1 MIPEHPEAR
10 ETLDEII
17 GKIRSGRL
25 TRRGFLERAIA
36 VGLSSTAAVS
46 LLEACGGTSNS
57 TGGNGQTANIVWQ
70 SENDATN
77 TYGTLVQ
84 TFNNGIGKQ
93 KGVHV
98 TWLQGPT
105 TSDGLLV
112 KYNNNFRA
120 RSSSLDVFSID
131 IIYPAQFSSAGW
143 TKEITDTMW
152 PASARSNYLQG
163 PIKGCTYQGKIWA
176 VPFRT
181 DLGVLYHR
189 TDIVKTAPT
198 TWDDLTTMSQS
209 FAPSKVKYGYVWQ
222 GSQYEGL
229 VCDFVEVLYSYGGS
243 VLDPNDA
250 TKVTVNSPEAAQAL
264 AKMASWVGTISPAA
278 VTTYQE
284 DQARATWQSGASAFM
299 RNWPYAIALGND
311 PKNSTIAGKF
321 DISALPYGTSGQVG
335 HSAIGGWNLAI
346 SNYSK
351 NPDAAWEFVQYL
363 ISADAQKTTAINAS
377 LTVTLQ
383 SIYTD
388 PSVLAKQPLFGKLGP
403 ILQNALPRPVSAKYT
418 DVSTAIQQRVHSA
431 LIKQSKPADALSGL
445 ASDLQTVVQ

>member
-1 MIPEHPEAR
+1 MIPEQR
-10 ETLDEII
+10 EVLDEII
-17 GKIRSGRL
+17 SKIRSGRL
-25 TRRGFLERAIA
+25 TRRSFLERAIA

-70 SENDATN
+70 SENETTN
-77 TYGTLVQ
+77 TYSGLVQ

-93 KGVHV
+93 KGIHV
-98 TWLQGPT
+98 TWDQGPT

-120 RSSSLDVFSID
+120 RSSLLDVFSID

-143 TKEITDTMW
+143 TKEITDSMW
-152 PASARSNYLQG
+152 PASERSNYLPG
-163 PIKGCTYQGKIWA
+163 PIQGCTYQGKVWA
-176 VPFRT
+176 APFRT

-189 TDIVKTAPT
+189 TDLVT
-198 TWDDLTTMSQS
+198 TVPATWNDLATMAASL
-209 FAPSKVKYGYVWQ
+209 APSKTKYGYVWQ

-250 TKVTVNSPEAAQAL
+250 TKVTVNSPAAEQAL
-264 AKMASWVGTISPAA
+264 AEMTSWIGTISPDA

-284 DQARATWQSGASAFM
+284 DQARATWQSGDSAFM

-311 PKNSTIAGKF
+311 PKNSSIANKF
-321 DISALPYGTSGQVG
+321 DVSALPYGVSGQVG
-335 HSAIGGWNLAI
+335 HSAIGGWNLAV

-351 NPDAAWEFVQYL
+351 NPDAAWQFVLYML
-363 ISADAQKTTAINAS
+363 SADAQKTTAINAS
-377 LTVTLQ
+377 LTVTLK

-388 PSVLAKQPLFGKLGP
+388 PTVLAKQPVFGKLGP
-403 ILQNALPRPVSAKYT
+403 ILTNALPRPVSAKYT

-431 LIKQSKPADALSGL
+431 LIKQSTPAAALSGL
-445 ASDLQTVVQ
+445 ASDLQTVVQS